1 MARTP
6 IRPKYR
12 KWFFLDRTYYSKP
25 LAWAFKVA
33 TRTGLQTHWQL
44 VHKYIKN

>member
-12 KWFFLDRTYYSKP
+12 KWFFLDRTYYSKQ

-33 TRTGLQTHWQL
+33 SGTELQIH
-44 VHKYIKN
+44 